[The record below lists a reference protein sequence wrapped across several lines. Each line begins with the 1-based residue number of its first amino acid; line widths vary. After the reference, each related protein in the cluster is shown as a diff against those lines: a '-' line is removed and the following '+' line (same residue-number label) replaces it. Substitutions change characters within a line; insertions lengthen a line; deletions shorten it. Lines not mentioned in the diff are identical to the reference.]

1 MNVKLKK
8 AAKKGFSLV
17 ELLVV
22 IAVIGIM
29 AAIAIPMITN
39 INQNAKI
46 AKDKRNAQQ
55 IASVYGAAVAAGA
68 NFSGVST
75 IDDILDKLKG
85 NGIEGAPPFDNSI
98 FKIELDTDQIE
109 AAKEY
114 LYLSASNDT
123 PPVLTYTG
131 DPQPQSGSGS
141 GTEG

>member
-68 NFSGVST
+68 DFSGVST

-85 NGIEGAPPFDNSI
+85 NGIKGAPPFDNSI

-109 AAKEY
+109 DAKN
-114 LYLSASNDT
+114 YLSASNDT